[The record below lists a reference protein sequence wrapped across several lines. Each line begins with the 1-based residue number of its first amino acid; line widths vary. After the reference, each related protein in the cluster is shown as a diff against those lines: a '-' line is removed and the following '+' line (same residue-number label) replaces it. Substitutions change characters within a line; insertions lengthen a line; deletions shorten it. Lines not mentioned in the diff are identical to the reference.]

1 MIEERHRSGACC
13 DDLVTALGEDAL
25 AAREAGALFAF
36 ESDRADQ
43 RAVVKAGAVCG
54 EALAV
59 ELVQQRRFARCEGAA
74 AGCEGENKGNR
85 YQAHGGRVAGT
96 HRAGERVNAVILA
109 IWKGVKSMHKACT
122 TRAPREWGFAAVSGI
137 NGASGGG
144 YDCNHRCSAWPSC
157 AHPVSG
163 VTHSHVLSCHLLA
176 KAYALLE

>member
-59 ELVQQRRFARCEGAA
+59 ELGEQRRFARCEGRPQAA
-74 AGCEGENKGNR
+74 
-85 YQAHGGRVAGT
+85 
-96 HRAGERVNAVILA
+96 RAR
-109 IWKGVKSMHKACT
+109 
-122 TRAPREWGFAAVSGI
+122 TRAIVIRRM
-137 NGASGGG
+137 GG
-144 YDCNHRCSAWPSC
+144 
-157 AHPVSG
+157 
-163 VTHSHVLSCHLLA
+163 
-176 KAYALLE
+176 E

>member
-43 RAVVKAGAVCG
+43 RAVVQAGAVCG

-59 ELVQQRRFARCEGAA
+59 ELGEQRRFARCEGAA

-96 HRAGERVNAVILA
+96 RRAGERVNASDLGEMQGGEKRAQPV
-109 IWKGVKSMHKACT
+109 HNPCT
-122 TRAPREWGFAAVSGI
+122 GGTGFWLGE
-137 NGASGGG
+137 G
-144 YDCNHRCSAWPSC
+144 D
-157 AHPVSG
+157 
-163 VTHSHVLSCHLLA
+163 
-176 KAYALLE
+176 